1 MLKTEHKSIR
11 EKHRASET
19 TKAQKFLKAVTR
31 RQDEVYLR
39 VLVLD

>member
-11 EKHRASET
+11 EKHRTCET
-19 TKAQKFLKAVTR
+19 TKAQKFLKTVTR

-39 VLVLD
+39 VLDLD